1 MLKIIKQLLNVKSIV
16 TIILTIVFA
25 IMCLHGETNDNFM
38 TIYVMIVAFY
48 FGQQTSEDTLARLIE
63 NVDNSV
69 ENVDNVESVDNNE

>member
-16 TIILTIVFA
+16 TIILTVVFA

-48 FGQQTSEDTLARLIE
+48 FGQQTSEDTLSRLIE

-69 ENVDNVESVDNNE
+69 ENVDNLEPMDNNE